1 MKHYKNI
8 LSFLVSLMLM
18 FCLIISS
25 VLILFKGTLLNDS
38 FYREIINKNNTL
50 DKIDENINKKINY
63 LLLENNIS
71 QNVSDEIIT
80 KADIQDVIDKSVS
93 NLLDFSLG
101 KTKEIPAV
109 DVSAFAARLNVN
121 INKFIKDN
129 NIGLTKSTAAV
140 FDEIKKSSNE
150 VLSSEL
156 EPLDYNVL
164 SKSETGQKLQKVVA
178 IINNSEMFFG
188 IIVLDIILAVI
199 LLVLWRHRVHRGF
212 AWIGYSFIASGL
224 LIAIVAISGLM
235 SKFYE
240 NAAVPS
246 VYLKDN
252 IASIIEGCFKNL
264 TIIGI
269 SLFIIGI
276 LFMIKYW
283 VHLYK
288 RSKREIVDKL

>member
-8 LSFLVSLMLM
+8 LSFIVSLILM

-25 VLILFKGTLLNDS
+25 ALIFFRGTLLNDS
-38 FYREIINKNNTL
+38 FYREIINENNTL

-93 NLLDFSLG
+93 NLMDFSLG

-109 DVSAFAARLNVN
+109 DVSTFVARLNVN

-129 NIGLTKSTAAV
+129 NIGLTKSTAEV

-150 VLSSEL
+150 VISSEL
-156 EPLDYNVL
+156 EPIDYNVL
-164 SKSETGQKLQKVVA
+164 SKSATGQKLQKVVSL
-178 IINNSEMFFG
+178 INNSKVFFG
-188 IIVLDIILAVI
+188 FIVVDIILAVI
-199 LLVLWRHRVHRGF
+199 LLVLWRRRVYRGL
-212 AWIGYSFIASGL
+212 AWIGYSFIANGL
-224 LIAIVAISGLM
+224 LVSIVAYSGIV

-246 VYLKDN
+246 IYLKEN
-252 IASIIEGCFKNL
+252 ISSIIEGYFNSLSK
-264 TIIGI
+264 IGI
-269 SLFIIGI
+269 VFVLIGI
-276 LFMIKYW
+276 LFMIFNW
-283 VHLYK
+283 IHLYK
-288 RSKREIVDKL
+288 RYKKTK

>member
-1 MKHYKNI
+1 MKHFKNI
-8 LSFLVSLMLM
+8 LSFIVSLILM

-25 VLILFKGTLLNDS
+25 ALIFFRGTLLNDS

-93 NLLDFSLG
+93 NLMDFSLG

-109 DVSAFAARLNVN
+109 DVSTFVARLNVN

-129 NIGLTKSTAAV
+129 NIGLTKSTAEV

-150 VLSSEL
+150 VISSEL
-156 EPLDYNVL
+156 EPIDYNVL
-164 SKSETGQKLQKVVA
+164 SKSATGQKLQKVVSL
-178 IINNSEMFFG
+178 INNSKVFFG
-188 IIVLDIILAVI
+188 FIVVDIILSVI
-199 LLVLWRHRVHRGF
+199 LLVLWRRRVYRGL
-212 AWIGYSFIASGL
+212 AWIGYSFIANGL
-224 LIAIVAISGLM
+224 LIAIVAYSGII

-246 VYLKDN
+246 IYLKEN
-252 IASIIEGCFKNL
+252 ISSIIEGYFNSLSK
-264 TIIGI
+264 IGI
-269 SLFIIGI
+269 FFVLIGL
-276 LFMIKYW
+276 LFMIFNW
-283 VHLYK
+283 IHLYK
-288 RSKREIVDKL
+288 RYKKTK

>member
-8 LSFLVSLMLM
+8 LSFIVSLILM

-25 VLILFKGTLLNDS
+25 ALIFFRGTLLNDS

-71 QNVSDEIIT
+71 QSVSDEIIT

-93 NLLDFSLG
+93 NLMDFSLG
-101 KTKEIPAV
+101 KTKEIPVV

-164 SKSETGQKLQKVVA
+164 SKSATGQKLQKVVS
-178 IINNSEMFFG
+178 IINDSKVFFG
-188 IIVLDIILAVI
+188 FIVVDIMLAVI
-199 LLVLWRHRVHRGF
+199 LVVLWRHRVYRGL

-246 VYLKDN
+246 LYLKDN

-269 SLFIIGI
+269 SSFFIGI

-288 RSKREIVDKL
+288 RSKREIVNK